1 MKIWKSL
8 NGSKDYKPFEIKKV
22 ATRPNSMK
30 MFDAPSRVANSLI
43 YPDGRRVWD
52 K

>member
-1 MKIWKSL
+1 MKPVFQYGEKKYTPISL
-8 NGSKDYKPFEIKKV
+8 EKA
-22 ATRPNSMK
+22 ATRPNSLK
-30 MFDAPSRVANSLI
+30 FLQAPSRVANSLI

>member
-1 MKIWKSL
+1 MKILFQFGAKKYTPISL
-8 NGSKDYKPFEIKKV
+8 AKA
-22 ATRPNSMK
+22 ATRPNSLK
-30 MFDAPSRVANSLI
+30 FLEAPSRVANSLI